1 MSSDNTLCNGSEP
14 CTLLNMPK
22 SAAPAPGRSTA
33 SVTLAWGLVTVPL
46 SVYSATQPCT
56 IARKEY
62 TADGHPVGRTSVDKE
77 TGEVVATDAIVK
89 MAPSTSGVLV
99 EVTDQEMAEL
109 TAPNARC
116 EVVSFIPID
125 AIGSVYLPDANYQV
139 RPQRSKTKGSSDL
152 AAQQAFALLFTSMH
166 RRGVAAL
173 VRIALRGPAKYAAIT
188 PDGRMT
194 TLHYAEGV
202 RETLPMPDV
211 ALPAGAE
218 AMADQLIDLVG
229 VDLPSLDD
237 TTGAAVQAF
246 IDAKAGGCTPPP
258 TTPNEAPIND
268 VMGALMAS
276 IDAAKSKP
284 AKGKGK
290 GKGKAA

>member
-1 MSSDNTLCNGSEP
+1 
-14 CTLLNMPK
+14 MPK
-22 SAAPAPGRSTA
+22 SAAPAPSRSTA
-33 SVTLAWGLVTVPL
+33 SVTLAWGLVNIPL
-46 SVYSATQPCT
+46 SVYSATQPVKV
-56 IARKEY
+56 ARREY
-62 TADGHPVGRTSVDKE
+62 VKVGDDLHEVGRQPYDKVTGE
-77 TGEVVATDAIVK
+77 AITGEVVK
-89 MAPSTSGVLV
+89 MAPATDGTLV
-99 EVTDQEMAEL
+99 ELTDDELSEL

-116 EVVSFIPID
+116 EVVSFIPVD

-139 RPQRSKTKGSSDL
+139 RPQRSKAKGTSEV
-152 AAQQAFALLFTSMH
+152 ATQQAFALLFTSMA

-194 TLHYAEGV
+194 TLHFAEGV
-202 RETLPMPDV
+202 RDTLPFPDV

-218 AMADQLIDLVG
+218 AMADQLIDMIG

-246 IDAKAGGCTPPP
+246 IDSKAGGTTPPP
-258 TTPNEAPIND
+258 TVTEAQPAID

-276 IDAAKSKP
+276 IDAAKAVGKAPKP
-284 AKGKGK
+284 RK

>member
-1 MSSDNTLCNGSEP
+1 
-14 CTLLNMPK
+14 MPK
-22 SAAPAPGRSTA
+22 SSAPAPSRSTA
-33 SVTLAWGLVTVPL
+33 SVTLAWGLVNVPL
-46 SVYSATQPCT
+46 AVYSATQPCT
-56 IARKEY
+56 IARKEF
-62 TADGHPVGRTSVDKE
+62 TADGHPVGRAAIDKE
-77 TGEVVATDAIVK
+77 TGKVVTNDSIVK
-89 MAPSTSGVLV
+89 MAPATNGTMVAI
-99 EVTDQEMAEL
+99 TDQEMSEW

-116 EVVSFIPID
+116 EVVCFIPLD
-125 AIGSVYLPDANYQV
+125 SIGSVYLPDANYQV
-139 RPQRSKTKGSSDL
+139 RPQRSKTKGTSDL
-152 AAQQAFALLFTSMH
+152 AAQQAFALLFTSMA

-194 TLHYAEGV
+194 TLYYAEGV
-202 RETLPMPDV
+202 RESLPMPDV

-237 TTGAAVQAF
+237 TTGAAVQAQ

-258 TTPNEAPIND
+258 TTPTEAPVND

-276 IDAAKSKP
+276 IEAKKP

>member
-1 MSSDNTLCNGSEP
+1 
-14 CTLLNMPK
+14 MPK
-22 SAAPAPGRSTA
+22 SSAPAPSRSTA
-33 SVTLAWGLVTVPL
+33 SVTLAWGLVNIPL
-46 SVYSATQPCT
+46 SVYSATQPVT

-62 TADGHPVGRTSVDKE
+62 VKVGEELHEVGRQPYDKT
-77 TGEVVATDAIVK
+77 TGN
-89 MAPSTSGVLV
+89 VLV
-99 EVTDQEMAEL
+99 GEITKMIPASDGTLVELTDQELSEL

-116 EVVSFIPID
+116 EVVCFVPAD

-152 AAQQAFALLFTSMH
+152 ATQQAFALLFTAMH

-188 PDGRMT
+188 ADGRMT
-194 TLHYAEGV
+194 TLHFAEGV
-202 RETLPMPDV
+202 RDTMGFPDV

-218 AMADQLIDLVG
+218 AMADQLIDMIG

-237 TTGAAVQAF
+237 TTGAAVLAF
-246 IDAKAGGCTPPP
+246 VDAKAGGTTPP
-258 TTPNEAPIND
+258 TTPTEAAPAVD

-276 IDAAKSKP
+276 IDAAK
-284 AKGKGK
+284 AVGKAPKRK